1 MFTTL
6 SRGLAQ
12 ASRGAMQPFGCAASK
27 DFARFFHAARPAT
40 RALPA
45 LSAYVP
51 PVGPA
56 ALPGVNNADARSV
69 STLSWK
75 FRPYAM
81 STAPLTGLVPL
92 STGYTAVGLT
102 LVAAPQQVLLTSA
115 GVLGMLGIAN
125 LVHGAINRGAM
136 FQHNW
141 LMVFFQMVIAFMPVP
156 CFENLFTDLVFVA
169 MFLVGTVFT
178 LNMLPEVL
186 LKDFFFINF
195 FVFFMMPLLPL
206 AFSMMPLFNARSYL
220 FL

>member
-1 MFTTL
+1 
-6 SRGLAQ
+6 
-12 ASRGAMQPFGCAASK
+12 MQPAVQP
-27 DFARFFHAARPAT
+27 AAR
-40 RALPA
+40 
-45 LSAYVP
+45 
-51 PVGPA
+51 
-56 ALPGVNNADARSV
+56 
-69 STLSWK
+69 
-75 FRPYAM
+75 
-81 STAPLTGLVPL
+81 
-92 STGYTAVGLT
+92 
-102 LVAAPQQVLLTSA
+102 
-115 GVLGMLGIAN
+115 
-125 LVHGAINRGAM
+125 

>member
-12 ASRGAMQPFGCAASK
+12 ASRGVGASK
-27 DFARFFHAARPAT
+27 DFARFFSAARPAT

-51 PVGPA
+51 PAGPVP
-56 ALPGVNNADARSV
+56 LPGGNNADARSV

-81 STAPLTGLVPL
+81 SAAPLAGTAPL

-102 LVAAPQQVLLTSA
+102 LFAAPQQVLLTSA
-115 GVLGMLGIAN
+115 GVLGMLGMAN

-186 LKDFFFINF
+186 LKVFFINF

>member
-1 MFTTL
+1 MLNTL

-12 ASRGAMQPFGCAASK
+12 ASRGVMQPFGCAASK
-27 DFARFFHAARPAT
+27 DFARFFHAARPQA
-40 RALPA
+40 RAALPA

-51 PVGPA
+51 PAGPVM
-56 ALPGVNNADARSV
+56 PGNADARSV